1 MPTSVRAITTRLAVD
16 GEREFKKAMSEV
28 NTTMRTLKS
37 ELELVDAQFKG
48 QANTME
54 ALRKKQEI
62 LKAQYDQQRES
73 VKALEKAVKDSTEAH
88 VKQGGSVD
96 ALDKRTLDLTRQLNR
111 AKVAEIEMND
121 ALEENAKYLK
131 EAEDSADGCA
141 KSIDGYGKAVKEAA
155 DETNG
160 ATDGLSEFSDT
171 LAGLKDSVAAGDIGG
186 IVSSLGAMK
195 GLLVG
200 GAIVS
205 GLKEVAEKIWDVAKA
220 GAAYADDILTMSTVT
235 GLSTDALQEYQY
247 MADLVDVSV
256 ETITGSITKLTRN
269 MLQAKDG
276 TGEQAE
282 AFAALGIQITNAD
295 GSLRDAQEVWDEVIT
310 ALGQMSNETER
321 DAYAMVLMGK
331 SAQDLNPLIEA
342 GADKINALRQ
352 EAHEAG
358 AVLDEDM
365 LATLGE
371 MQDAFDRLSQQ
382 TDAFERILAGTLAPT
397 ITDIVNAIVGAV
409 QQMGNFIQRVQ
420 EAKQAID
427 ELAERNAAVGVAKE
441 SLGWIRDI
449 SLEGMVSQIPFLNIP
464 YNIYKGAKWLSGSH
478 AAGLDRVPYDGYLA
492 ELHADEAVLN
502 AQEAALW
509 RSAARY
515 GASGTLV
522 ASTPAPSPAAAQS
535 AARRE
540 NVTIDVTLELD
551 GQTLARKQYPL
562 MQAEDRRRG
571 TPLAGK
577 EGT

>member
-1 MPTSVRAITTRLAVD
+1 MAVRQITTRLAID
-16 GEREFKKAMSEV
+16 GEQEYKKQLAAVNRELGNLGAEMK
-28 NTTMRTLKS
+28 
-37 ELELVDAQFKG
+37 LVDAQFKG
-48 QANTME
+48 QANSSE
-54 ALRKKQEI
+54 ALRAKHDLLKQSIE
-62 LKAQYDQQRES
+62 QQVGKIVS
-73 VKALEKAVKDSTEAH
+73 LQGAVEEATAAFGEADS
-88 VKQGGSVD
+88 
-96 ALDKRTLDLTRQLNR
+96 RTDSYRRQLLSAETAL
-111 AKVAEIEMND
+111 AKLND
-121 ALEENAKYLK
+121 ELSENDKLLK
-131 EAEDSADGCA
+131 EAEDSAVGCA
-141 KSIDGYGKAVKEAA
+141 KSIDGYGKAVKDAA

-205 GLKEVAEKIWDVAKA
+205 GLKEVTEKIWDVAQA

-509 RSAARY
+509 RSVGRSGAR
-515 GASGTLV
+515 AL
-522 ASTPAPSPAAAQS
+522 PAAYIPAALPANAQS

-540 NVTIDVTLELD
+540 SVTIDVTLELD

-562 MQAEDRRRG
+562 MQAEGRRRG

>member
-131 EAEDSADGCA
+131 EAEESADGCA
-141 KSIDGYGKAVKEAA
+141 KSIDGYGKAVKDAA
-155 DETNG
+155 DETG
-160 ATDGLSEFSDT
+160 T
-171 LAGLKDSVAAGDIGG
+171 LPGPLGDIQNALK
-186 IVSSLGAMK
+186 SLRNEDGSFNLSNLTGALSTVK
-195 GLLVG
+195 GALVG
-200 GAIVS
+200 GAIVT
-205 GLKEVAEKIWDVAKA
+205 GLKAVNDAIFSVVESTEEYREVMGKLEISSKAAGYTWDETYESYSRLQAVLGDTQTAATVVSNLQAIGLAQEDLNVLIDQVIGAWVKYEDSIPIDGLSESINETIQAAKVTGTFADVLNWAGENEDEFNKLLEEAPDKMSRYTLVAEVLTRQGLAEMGKEFYNTNQDIVAMNESQERLNASMAKLGEVLVPYTAWWIDLKTEAVETLTTILDLIYKVGSAINQTFKINGDPQRDLSSENA
-220 GAAYADDILTMSTVT
+220 AAYD
-235 GLSTDALQEYQY
+235 QY
-247 MADLVDVSV
+247 L
-256 ETITGSITKLTRN
+256 
-269 MLQAKDG
+269 KD
-276 TGEQAE
+276 
-282 AFAALGIQITNAD
+282 FARG
-295 GSLRDAQEVWDEVIT
+295 
-310 ALGQMSNETER
+310 
-321 DAYAMVLMGK
+321 
-331 SAQDLNPLIEA
+331 
-342 GADKINALRQ
+342 
-352 EAHEAG
+352 
-358 AVLDEDM
+358 
-365 LATLGE
+365 
-371 MQDAFDRLSQQ
+371 
-382 TDAFERILAGTLAPT
+382 
-397 ITDIVNAIVGAV
+397 
-409 QQMGNFIQRVQ
+409 
-420 EAKQAID
+420 
-427 ELAERNAAVGVAKE
+427 
-441 SLGWIRDI
+441 
-449 SLEGMVSQIPFLNIP
+449 
-464 YNIYKGAKWLSGSH
+464 YNGSH

-509 RSAARY
+509 RSVGRSGAR
-515 GASGTLV
+515 AL
-522 ASTPAPSPAAAQS
+522 PAAYIPAALPANAQS

-540 NVTIDVTLELD
+540 IVTIDVTLEMD

-562 MQAEDRRRG
+562 MQAEGLRRG
-571 TPLAGK
+571 KPLAGK

>member
-111 AKVAEIEMND
+111 AKVAEIEMNE

-131 EAEDSADGCA
+131 EAEESADGCA
-141 KSIDGYGKAVKEAA
+141 KSIDGYGKEVKEAA
-155 DETNG
+155 DETG
-160 ATDGLSEFSDT
+160 T
-171 LAGLKDSVAAGDIGG
+171 LPGPLGDIQNALK
-186 IVSSLGAMK
+186 SLRNEDGSFNLSNLTGALSTVK
-195 GLLVG
+195 GALVG
-200 GAIVS
+200 GAIVT
-205 GLKEVAEKIWDVAKA
+205 GAKA
-220 GAAYADDILTMSTVT
+220 VKDAIFDIVESTEEYRKIMGTLEVSSAAAGYTAEETAQVY
-235 GLSTDALQEYQY
+235 QE
-247 MADLVDVSV
+247 
-256 ETITGSITKLTRN
+256 
-269 MLQAKDG
+269 LQAVLGD
-276 TGEQAE
+276 TQTA
-282 AFAALGIQITNAD
+282 ATATANLQALG
-295 GSLRDAQEVWDEVIT
+295 LAQEDLKVLIDEVIGAWAT
-310 ALGQMSNETER
+310 YGDSIPIDSLSEAINETVQAGKVTGVFADVLNWAGVNEDEFNEKLAACADQSER
-321 DAYAMVLMGK
+321 AQLVLVQLANQGLRETGQAWKDANQDVMEMNRSQEKLNAAM
-331 SAQDLNPLIEA
+331 A
-342 GADKINALRQ
+342 R
-352 EAHEAG
+352 
-358 AVLDEDM
+358 
-365 LATLGE
+365 LGE
-371 MQDAFDRLSQQ
+371 LLTPIA
-382 TDAFERILAGTLAPT
+382 AGIIGFTA
-397 ITDIVNAIVGAV
+397 DIVESVTTAITAIS
-409 QQMGNFIQRVQ
+409 NLISKIR
-420 EAKQAID
+420 EAREEANEKNV
-427 ELAERNAAVGVAKE
+427 ERSSTSKLSRYRAEARLRE
-441 SLGWIRDI
+441 H
-449 SLEGMVSQIPFLNIP
+449 
-464 YNIYKGAKWLSGSH
+464 LSGSH

-515 GASGTLV
+515 GASG
-522 ASTPAPSPAAAQS
+522 APSASPLAQSPANAQS

-540 NVTIDVTLELD
+540 SVTIDVTLELD

-562 MQAEDRRRG
+562 MQAEGRRRG
-571 TPLAGK
+571 KPLAGK

>member
-28 NTTMRTLKS
+28 NNTMRTLKS
-37 ELELVDAQFKG
+37 EMELVDAQFKG

-54 ALRKKQEI
+54 ALQKKQDI
-62 LKAQYDQQRES
+62 LKAQYTQQQEA
-73 VKALEKAVKDSTEAH
+73 VKALEQAVKDSTEAH

-96 ALDKRTLDLTRQLNR
+96 DLDARTLKLTQQLNR
-111 AKVAEIEMND
+111 AKVAEIEMNE

-205 GLKEVAEKIWDVAKA
+205 GLKEVAEKIWDVAQA

-509 RSAARY
+509 RSVGRS
-515 GASGTLV
+515 GASGALV
-522 ASTPAPSPAAAQS
+522 ASPPAPSPATAQS

-551 GQTLARKQYPL
+551 GQILARKQYPL
-562 MQAEDRRRG
+562 MQAEGRRRG

>member
-141 KSIDGYGKAVKEAA
+141 KSIDGYGKEVKKAA

-509 RSAARY
+509 RSVGRSGAR
-515 GASGTLV
+515 AL
-522 ASTPAPSPAAAQS
+522 PAAYIPAALPANAQS

-540 NVTIDVTLELD
+540 SVTIDVTLELD

-562 MQAEDRRRG
+562 MQAEGRRRG
-571 TPLAGK
+571 KPLAGK

>member
-131 EAEDSADGCA
+131 EAEESADGCA

-427 ELAERNAAVGVAKE
+427 ELAERNAAFGVAKE

-515 GASGTLV
+515 GASGAPS
-522 ASTPAPSPAAAQS
+522 ASPPAPSPATAQS

-562 MQAEDRRRG
+562 MQAEGRRRG

>member
-1 MPTSVRAITTRLAVD
+1 MAVRQITTRLAID
-16 GEREFKKAMSEV
+16 GEQEYKKQLAAVNRELGNLGAEMK
-28 NTTMRTLKS
+28 
-37 ELELVDAQFKG
+37 LVDAQFKG
-48 QANTME
+48 QANSSE
-54 ALRKKQEI
+54 ALRAKHELLKKSIE
-62 LKAQYDQQRES
+62 QQVGKIVS
-73 VKALEKAVKDSTEAH
+73 LEGAVEEATAAFGEADS
-88 VKQGGSVD
+88 
-96 ALDKRTLDLTRQLNR
+96 RTDSYRRQLLSAETAL
-111 AKVAEIEMND
+111 AKLND
-121 ALEENAKYLK
+121 ELSENDKLLK

-160 ATDGLSEFSDT
+160 AKDGLSEFSDT

-186 IVSSLGAMK
+186 IVSSLGEMK

-515 GASGTLV
+515 GASGAPS
-522 ASTPAPSPAAAQS
+522 ASTPAPSPATAQS

-562 MQAEDRRRG
+562 MQAEGRRRG
-571 TPLAGK
+571 KPLAGK

>member
-111 AKVAEIEMND
+111 AKVAEIEMNE

-131 EAEDSADGCA
+131 EAEESADGCA
-141 KSIDGYGKAVKEAA
+141 KSIDGYGKEVKEAA
-155 DETNG
+155 DETG
-160 ATDGLSEFSDT
+160 T
-171 LAGLKDSVAAGDIGG
+171 LPGPLGDIQNALK
-186 IVSSLGAMK
+186 SLRNEDGSFNLSNLTGALSTVK
-195 GLLVG
+195 GALVG
-200 GAIVS
+200 GAIVTGAKAVKDAIFEIVES
-205 GLKEVAEKIWDVAKA
+205 TEEYRKIMGTLEVSSAAAGYTAEETAQVYQELQAVLGDTQAAATATANLQALGLKQEDLKVLVDECIGAWATYGDSIPIDSLSEAVNETVQA
-220 GAAYADDILTMSTVT
+220 GKVT
-235 GLSTDALQEYQY
+235 GVFADVLNWAGVNEDEFNRQLEACADTSERAQLVLVQLANQGLRETGQAWKDANQDIMEMNRSQEELNAAMARLGELLTPIAAGIIGFTADIVESVTTAITAISNLISKIREAREEANEKNVERSSTSKLSRY
-247 MADLVDVSV
+247 
-256 ETITGSITKLTRN
+256 R
-269 MLQAKDG
+269 
-276 TGEQAE
+276 AE
-282 AFAALGIQITNAD
+282 AR
-295 GSLRDAQEVWDEVIT
+295 LRE
-310 ALGQMSNETER
+310 
-321 DAYAMVLMGK
+321 
-331 SAQDLNPLIEA
+331 
-342 GADKINALRQ
+342 
-352 EAHEAG
+352 H
-358 AVLDEDM
+358 
-365 LATLGE
+365 
-371 MQDAFDRLSQQ
+371 
-382 TDAFERILAGTLAPT
+382 
-397 ITDIVNAIVGAV
+397 
-409 QQMGNFIQRVQ
+409 
-420 EAKQAID
+420 
-427 ELAERNAAVGVAKE
+427 
-441 SLGWIRDI
+441 
-449 SLEGMVSQIPFLNIP
+449 
-464 YNIYKGAKWLSGSH
+464 LSGSH

-515 GASGTLV
+515 GASG
-522 ASTPAPSPAAAQS
+522 APSASPLAQSPANAQS

-562 MQAEDRRRG
+562 MQAEGRRRG